1 MEENLWSS
9 WTIICKIQVKFNQQ
23 DSISDIAGTLAVT
36 SFLIKKSL
44 FLVVSSNTLLNHAG
58 HGHTQNLE

>member
-23 DSISDIAGTLAVT
+23 DSISDIAGTLAV
-36 SFLIKKSL
+36 L
-44 FLVVSSNTLLNHAG
+44 
-58 HGHTQNLE
+58 